1 MWFVKKQNKS
11 FAFFCKHFTIQRSL
25 LYDMNVI
32 CIILRIYIIIN
43 KSVCVGCYMRDTG
56 TYLALFNLCK
66 QSTGHVFVYVI
77 RCWIEN
83 TKFQTFIGTNT
94 NYWSLVFIT
103 NKERENYPT
112 KNSKFCTFY
121 STWQLTFKCWRT

>member
-1 MWFVKKQNKS
+1 MIRKKNETKVLQ
-11 FAFFCKHFTIQRSL
+11 FFCKHFTIQRSL
-25 LYDMNVI
+25 LYMNVI
-32 CIILRIYIIIN
+32 CIIFKIYIIIN
-43 KSVCVGCYMRDTG
+43 KGVCVSCYMRD

-83 TKFQTFIGTNT
+83 TKFQTFIIGTSA

-112 KNSKFCTFY
+112 RNSEFCTFY
-121 STWQLTFKCWRT
+121 STWQLAFKCWRT